1 VHLHHKGPNSKLE
14 KVREQQ
20 QASTHMKENWFRFGS
35 SVVALL
41 VSLSAVSLSA
51 ADTNKWETSA
61 AAGLSLTRGN
71 SETLLATIGI
81 NSTRKTANDEILLG
95 AAGAY
100 GENTVEDKTTGK
112 EDTQKTAESISAY
125 GQYNH
130 SINDRWYA
138 GVRLDFLHDAIADL
152 DYRFTLSPL
161 VGYYAVKKPMT
172 TLKFEAGPSGVI
184 ERQGE
189 EDNQYIALRLA
200 ERFDHKFSDK
210 AKMWQSLEYLPQVD
224 RFHNYLLIF
233 ELGAEASLTQ
243 KLSLR
248 GVFQDLYDNEP
259 AAGRKKN
266 DMKLITSL
274 VYKFQ

>member
-1 VHLHHKGPNSKLE
+1 
-14 KVREQQ
+14 
-20 QASTHMKENWFRFGS
+20 MKHNGFRRS
-35 SVVALL
+35 SSLATPVLL
-41 VSLSAVSLSA
+41 LSAVCLSA
-51 ADTNKWETSA
+51 AETNKWETSA

-81 NSTRKTANDEILLG
+81 NSTRKTADDEILLG

-112 EDTQKTAESISAY
+112 DDTQKTAQSLSAY

-138 GVRLDFLHDAIADL
+138 GVRLDFLHDRIADL

-161 VGYYAVKKPMT
+161 IGYYAIKKPMT

-189 EDNQYIALRLA
+189 ENNEYIALRLA

-210 AKMWQSLEYLPQVD
+210 AKMWQSLEYIPQVD
-224 RFHNYLLIF
+224 RFHNYLIIF
-233 ELGAEASLTQ
+233 ELGAEASLTE

-259 AAGRKKN
+259 APGRKKN

-274 VYKFQ
+274 AYKF